1 MPINAHSSDKQSTS
15 DQTKSQSDNAL
26 VSGVGDAL
34 HAAAYSAVE
43 QPLAGVAQV
52 IRHTTSFKPDAPDLI
67 SKPTHDNTWTKA
79 GTIAGSVLDFAIIAK
94 GVGVS
99 RALAFDR
106 ATTVPIIESA
116 ASGAIYEATVPI
128 ADKDFGVNKLRNMA
142 IGVGT
147 FATMDGAAMGLKA
160 IPMFARTGYL
170 STVGTATISGAV
182 GGVGHSSLT
191 AALNGRPLNYNEVA
205 KDAASYATFGAMF
218 GTLGYG
224 TAAGKE
230 AISSRLQARVS
241 EGKPYFSIGPIEVHP
256 KGYSERAKEFA
267 LVDGLTGLKN
277 KTGGQ
282 EALRTEV
289 ARSSRE
295 KEPLSMTYL
304 DLDNFKAANDNFGH
318 NVGDAVLKKASEMI
332 KGHFKRGTDIHVREG
347 GDEFMIVM
355 PKTDLPHATELA
367 QTFEQKMRIGVA
379 KEAPTTMQL
388 SANYPAEVTKLK
400 TMPRS
405 VIGKEGQTI
414 EDLAETLLKARSN
427 ITGEKIDAANI
438 SAEVARLQERTGLKP
453 GQVAGG
459 RKLDVYNDNDI
470 AALGEKTSYRF
481 LPQIGQLLKL
491 HGGVK
496 EEQIQEAMR
505 IQSQQTPENRQLIG
519 QILVEKKFASQAQ
532 IDQVFEVQR
541 AAKQW
546 LRELFH
552 STPGMHAANDNP
564 APNSQLNLVVDAQ
577 GMLKNVPVVPRPILD
592 QSGIRP
598 LQPTEPPVPGEL
610 VVGVSAGV
618 VQLNPNEGLAAF
630 KGRGDAKMFEQK
642 QIRKEKGLRHD
653 RAR

>member
-1 MPINAHSSDKQSTS
+1 MPINASTDKQSS
-15 DQTKSQSDNAL
+15 RDQAPSPNDGTL
-26 VSGVGDAL
+26 LGGVGDAL

-52 IRHTTSFKPDAPDLI
+52 IRHTTPFKPDAPDLI

-79 GTIAGSVLDFAIIAK
+79 GSIAGSVVEFAILAK

-99 RALAFDR
+99 RAAAFGR
-106 ATTVPIIESA
+106 ASTVPIVESA
-116 ASGAIYEATVPI
+116 ATGALYELTVPI

-147 FATMDGAAMGLKA
+147 FATMDGAAMGLKT
-160 IPMFARTGYL
+160 IPLFAKTGYL
-170 STVGTATISGAV
+170 STVGTSTISGAI
-182 GGVGHSSLT
+182 GGVGHSTLT
-191 AALNGRPLNYNEVA
+191 AALNGRPLNYHEIG

-230 AISSRLQARVS
+230 AISSRMQARVN
-241 EGKPYFSIGPIEVHP
+241 EGKPYFSIGPIEIHP
-256 KGYSERAKEFA
+256 KGYSEKAKEFA

-277 KTGGQ
+277 KSGGQ

-295 KEPLSMTYL
+295 QEPLSMTYL

-318 NVGDAVLKKASEMI
+318 NVGDAVLKKASDMI

-355 PKTDLPHATELA
+355 PKTDLTHATELA
-367 QTFEQKMRIGVA
+367 QNFEQKMRIAVA
-379 KEAPTTMQL
+379 KEAPTPKQL
-388 SANYPAEVTKLK
+388 AENYPAEVLKLK
-400 TMPRS
+400 MLPRTA
-405 VIGKEGQTI
+405 IAKEGRTV
-414 EDLAETLLKARSN
+414 EDLAENLLKARSN

-438 SAEVARLQERTGLKP
+438 NAEVARLQERTGLKP
-453 GQVAGG
+453 GEVTKGQ
-459 RKLDVYNDNDI
+459 KLEVYNDHDL
-470 AALGEKTSYRF
+470 AALGDKAGYRF
-481 LPQIGQLLKL
+481 LPQIGQLLKV

-496 EEQIQEAMR
+496 EEQIQEALR
-505 IQSQQTPENRQLIG
+505 IQSQQPVDKRQLIG
-519 QILVEKKFASQAQ
+519 EILVEKKFASQAQ

-541 AAKQW
+541 TAKQW
-546 LRELFH
+546 LRELFN
-552 STPGMHAANDNP
+552 STPGLTAANDNV
-564 APNSQLNLVVDAQ
+564 APKAQLNLVVDAQ
-577 GMLKNVPVVPRPILD
+577 GMLTNVPAVPRPLLEK
-592 QSGIRP
+592 SGIRP
-598 LQPTEPPVPGEL
+598 LQPTEAPVPGEL

-642 QIRKEKGLRHD
+642 QVRKQMGLRYD
-653 RAR
+653 RVH